1 MLFFINYN
9 YDIKL
14 FLILKEAKI
23 WAEKINIHIKE
34 LHKLYKELST
44 DIKFLLYCLV
54 FYYNK
59 YCAEALMLREK
70 NKVYLL

>member
-1 MLFFINYN
+1 MSFFTNYN

-14 FLILKEAKI
+14 FLILKEVKI
-23 WAEKINIHIKE
+23 WAEKINIHAKE
-34 LHKLYKELST
+34 LYRLYKELST
-44 DIKFLLYCLV
+44 DIKFLLHYLK

-59 YCAEALMLREK
+59 YYVEASMLKEK